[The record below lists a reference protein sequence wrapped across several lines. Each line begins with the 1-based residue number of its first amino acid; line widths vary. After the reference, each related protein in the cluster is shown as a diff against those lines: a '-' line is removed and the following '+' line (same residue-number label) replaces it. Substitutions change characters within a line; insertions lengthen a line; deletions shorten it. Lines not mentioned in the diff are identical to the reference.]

1 MLFIANHF
9 QTLESSVIGQ
19 WSGRSPG
26 RWLRSVGYAPET
38 LLPDFDPERPIRRE
52 DLFRLS
58 NDTSVNTLDICMVI
72 FAWGGMTVRNGKAVL
87 QIQDWVETAHKLRLD
102 EIEHI
107 DAYRRFFGLSANGRM
122 KNCGPAYYSKL
133 LMFLPRSGKTRG
145 IIMDQWTARSINLLV
160 GANVV
165 KLTKNSTPP
174 GSYRVSKSND
184 SSVYV
189 RFYETVQALSAKLNV
204 SVEETEMRLF
214 SEGRGKGSWRT
225 YVRQY
230 G

>member
-1 MLFIANHF
+1 MRFIAKHF
-9 QTLESSVIGQ
+9 QTLESSAVGE
-19 WSGRSPG
+19 WFGRSPG

-38 LLPDFDPERPIRRE
+38 LPLDLDAEKPIRRE

-58 NDTSVNTLDICMVI
+58 NDTTVNTLDVCMVI

-87 QIQDWVETAHKLRLD
+87 QVRDWVETAHKLRSD
-102 EIEHI
+102 EIDHI
-107 DAYRRFFGLSANGRM
+107 DAYRRFFDLSANGRM

-133 LMFLPRSGKTRG
+133 LMFLPRSDKTRG

-160 GANVV
+160 GAKVV
-165 KLTKNSTPP
+165 KLTRNSTPP

-189 RFYETVQALSAKLNV
+189 GFYETVQALSAELNA

-225 YVRQY
+225 YVRQH

>member
-1 MLFIANHF
+1 MVRKVSRPLAEIRGIRTRN
-9 QTLESSVIGQ
+9 
-19 WSGRSPG
+19 SPAD
-26 RWLRSVGYAPET
+26 LDVEK
-38 LLPDFDPERPIRRE
+38 PIRRE

-58 NDTSVNTLDICMVI
+58 NETTVNTLDVCMVI

-87 QIQDWVETAHKLRLD
+87 QIQDWVETAHKLRSD
-102 EIEHI
+102 EIDHI
-107 DAYRRFFGLSANGRM
+107 NAYRRFFDLSANGRM

-133 LMFLPRSGKTRG
+133 LMFLPRSGTRG

-160 GANVV
+160 GAKVV

-174 GSYRVSKSND
+174 ESYRVSKSND

-189 RFYETVQALSAKLNV
+189 GFHETVQALSAKLNV

-225 YVRQY
+225 YVRQH